1 VTPDSAYGHLVVG
14 GESIPIFGVEL
25 REGCIWFTAF
35 RMGPFEHSGGPITV
49 FGEDGQGVGQGGGV
63 DPMKVG
69 DGELLKLKV
78 DLRFETLE

>member
-14 GESIPIFGVEL
+14 GESIPILGVEL
-25 REGCIWFTAF
+25 RDGRIWLLAS

-63 DPMKVG
+63 DPVKVR
-69 DGELLKLKV
+69 DGEMLKLKV